1 MSRRRD
7 RERYEAMRRMD
18 PGYRGFRGHSSEPR
32 AVVEP
37 LEPIPCTACGRTRN
51 VPHSVA
57 TQQRDSFVCSRC
69 QEAER
74 EELESSSAKA
84 QVE

>member
-37 LEPIPCTACGRTRN
+37 LEPVPCTACGRTRN

-57 TQQRDSFVCSRC
+57 TQQRDSFVCARC
-69 QEAER
+69 NEAER
-74 EELESSSAKA
+74 EALASSAAKA
-84 QVE
+84 PIE

>member
-18 PGYRGFRGHSSEPR
+18 PGYRGFRGYSSEPR

-37 LEPIPCTACGRTRN
+37 LEPVPCTACGRTRN
-51 VPHSVA
+51 VPQSVA
-57 TQQRDSFVCSRC
+57 NEQRDTFVCSRC

-74 EELESSSAKA
+74 EETGSAAAEA
-84 QVE
+84 QTE

>member
-7 RERYEAMRRMD
+7 RERYEAMRRLD
-18 PGYRGFRGHSSEPR
+18 PAYRGFRGHTSEPS

-37 LEPIPCTACGRTRN
+37 LEPVACTVCGRTRN

-69 QEAER
+69 QEPGSEDTESAAAE
-74 EELESSSAKA
+74 A
-84 QVE
+84 QTE